1 MMTEK
6 LNTAEEKMVLDYIDK
21 IDEGIRVFNSGFSS
35 NTGLTDILLEV
46 VNVFSTKIPQL
57 KDALCFKITTEVNDA
72 TTARALLIMYLAGH
86 GIEFKGKNNEENAS
100 VKRFWSSFIT
110 WFENELPELGLL
122 QEKYL
127 EWDNWDGGMWRLN
140 INYDYEF
147 QLYRGINYPGSL
159 KHNTANFDDIKTF
172 LEIAYKYWI
181 KNEGQ
186 KHYQFTIEVNERFRI
201 FKLPYR
207 MQNGTILKQ
216 GYKTTYGIDK
226 IINYR
231 MFERKIRFSE
241 NMINSHD
248 LMEKKSALDLI
259 IDALQYIV
267 SIQDGKDKD
276 KKYAALAS
284 SVNSGQDTKVY
295 AVIKQEI
302 KDLMKLSNEYFDI
315 RHNDYLN
322 DAMEKREPLNDSQF
336 IEYLYNRA
344 YALLYLLRLKA
355 KINDGIGDSSPV

>member
-267 SIQDGKDKD
+267 SIQDGKGKD

-322 DAMEKREPLNDSQF
+322 DAREKREPLNDSQF

>member
-110 WFENELPELGLL
+110 WFENELPELELL

-322 DAMEKREPLNDSQF
+322 DAREKREPLNDSQF

>member
-181 KNEGQ
+181 KE
-186 KHYQFTIEVNERFRI
+186 
-201 FKLPYR
+201 
-207 MQNGTILKQ
+207 
-216 GYKTTYGIDK
+216 
-226 IINYR
+226 
-231 MFERKIRFSE
+231 
-241 NMINSHD
+241 
-248 LMEKKSALDLI
+248 
-259 IDALQYIV
+259 
-267 SIQDGKDKD
+267 
-276 KKYAALAS
+276 
-284 SVNSGQDTKVY
+284 
-295 AVIKQEI
+295 
-302 KDLMKLSNEYFDI
+302 
-315 RHNDYLN
+315 
-322 DAMEKREPLNDSQF
+322 
-336 IEYLYNRA
+336 
-344 YALLYLLRLKA
+344 
-355 KINDGIGDSSPV
+355 

>member
-1 MMTEK
+1 
-6 LNTAEEKMVLDYIDK
+6 
-21 IDEGIRVFNSGFSS
+21 
-35 NTGLTDILLEV
+35 
-46 VNVFSTKIPQL
+46 
-57 KDALCFKITTEVNDA
+57 
-72 TTARALLIMYLAGH
+72 
-86 GIEFKGKNNEENAS
+86 
-100 VKRFWSSFIT
+100 
-110 WFENELPELGLL
+110 
-122 QEKYL
+122 
-127 EWDNWDGGMWRLN
+127 MWRLN

-248 LMEKKSALDLI
+248 LMEKKSALDFI

-322 DAMEKREPLNDSQF
+322 DAREKREPLNDSQF